1 MCFAPWIVKISQ
13 KFMKLAQKA
22 FRPEIRNFPKFWK
35 NRNPDFSYRN
45 GFRTSSSIWMNLV
58 NFWAMI
64 TFHGANS
71 ISNLLAFHSFYF
83 GARWVRALEVRA
95 RYFPI
100 LTEKF
105 IFSGEKFRKKSCKLI
120 KLQLKFKRAHPTRA
134 KIKAMKSYKNLD
146 AICTMKRDH
155 SSKIEQIHPN
165 RTTCT
170 KSILIL
176 KNHVFFFKI
185 YLL

>member
-1 MCFAPWIVKISQ
+1 M
-13 KFMKLAQKA
+13 
-22 FRPEIRNFPKFWK
+22 
-35 NRNPDFSYRN
+35 
-45 GFRTSSSIWMNLV
+45 
-58 NFWAMI
+58 
-64 TFHGANS
+64 
-71 ISNLLAFHSFYF
+71 
-83 GARWVRALEVRA
+83 RALEFRA

-100 LTEKF
+100 LAQNV
-105 IFSGEKFRKKSCKLI
+105 IFSGEKFREKSCKLI

-176 KNHVFFFKI
+176 KNHVFFFQNLPSITNSKAQGP
-185 YLL
+185 LLLLPSTPISFFNISPSQSNYESSH

>member
-1 MCFAPWIVKISQ
+1 
-13 KFMKLAQKA
+13 
-22 FRPEIRNFPKFWK
+22 
-35 NRNPDFSYRN
+35 
-45 GFRTSSSIWMNLV
+45 
-58 NFWAMI
+58 MI
-64 TFHGANS
+64 TLDGANS
-71 ISNLLAFHSFYF
+71 IFIFVAFQSFNF

-134 KIKAMKSYKNLD
+134 KIKAMKSYKNLN

-155 SSKIEQIHPN
+155 SSKIEQIHLKSNNLYKSDFDLKIGVAIFPN
-165 RTTCT
+165 
-170 KSILIL
+170 
-176 KNHVFFFKI
+176 F
-185 YLL
+185 

>member
-1 MCFAPWIVKISQ
+1 
-13 KFMKLAQKA
+13 
-22 FRPEIRNFPKFWK
+22 
-35 NRNPDFSYRN
+35 
-45 GFRTSSSIWMNLV
+45 
-58 NFWAMI
+58 
-64 TFHGANS
+64 
-71 ISNLLAFHSFYF
+71 
-83 GARWVRALEVRA
+83 VRALEFRA

-100 LTEKF
+100 LAQNV

-185 YLL
+185 YLYNKLEGSRPSSSSSSYPNIIF